1 MSKHTKKHLLQ
12 APHTL
17 LIIFFLTLTSCS
29 KENPS
34 NYSEQAEA
42 YLNEVLDIME
52 GNSIH
57 KNEINWTDFRAVV
70 FNEVTNAKTIQD
82 TYPAITKA
90 LTLLN
95 DNHSH
100 YLKSNGSLIF
110 VGTLTCRRDN
120 ISNPSYPSNVGFV
133 RVDSFTGSTNSEE
146 AALYAEEVQEQIQVQ
161 DREDLS
167 GWIIDL
173 RNNGGGNM
181 YPMLAG
187 IAPILG
193 EGTTGYFINGDGDQ
207 TSWGIYN
214 GAVTYNDNEVFKL
227 ENPYELK
234 TPKPRVAVLI
244 NNGVASSG
252 EVIAISFIGRES
264 TKSFGISTCGLST
277 SNRRFQLSDN
287 ATLNLTTSY
296 LADRNGQKYGTPI
309 IPDIETDSNG
319 ALQAAIEWLTNQ

>member
-1 MSKHTKKHLLQ
+1 
-12 APHTL
+12 
-17 LIIFFLTLTSCS
+17 
-29 KENPS
+29 
-34 NYSEQAEA
+34 
-42 YLNEVLDIME
+42 
-52 GNSIH
+52 
-57 KNEINWTDFRAVV
+57 
-70 FNEVTNAKTIQD
+70 
-82 TYPAITKA
+82 
-90 LTLLN
+90 
-95 DNHSH
+95 
-100 YLKSNGSLIF
+100 
-110 VGTLTCRRDN
+110 
-120 ISNPSYPSNVGFV
+120 SNPSYPSNVGFV

-146 AALYAEEVQEQIQVQ
+146 AVLYAEEVQEQIQVQ
-161 DREDLS
+161 DREGLS

-227 ENPYELK
+227 EKPHELK

-319 ALQAAIEWLTNQ
+319 ALQAAIEWLTTQ